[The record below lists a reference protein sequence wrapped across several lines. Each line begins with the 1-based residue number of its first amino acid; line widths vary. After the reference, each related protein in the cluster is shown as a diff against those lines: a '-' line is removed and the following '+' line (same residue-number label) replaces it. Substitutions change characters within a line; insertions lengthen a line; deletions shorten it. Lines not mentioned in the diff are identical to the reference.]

1 MLESL
6 LRRIA
11 LYAREHARRVFVIS
25 AIILAL
31 SVAFASRLRV
41 DTEILNML
49 PQDDP
54 VEKDTNADNTN
65 TTAGINTGEIA
76 GLHNP

>member
-1 MLESL
+1 MAPATTGRRPADQGRVVMGGRDLYGSDEGL
-6 LRRIA
+6 GRRIG
-11 LYAREHARRVFVIS
+11 FV
-25 AIILAL
+25 
-31 SVAFASRLRV
+31 
-41 DTEILNML
+41 